1 MNSARNQQRM
11 NAIIRTRN
19 VTNLEAAL
27 VVGRSEQTVAAYRC
41 GYRAI
46 PGEVMERLE
55 AWYHGDATPAET
67 KEPGHALGE
76 SVCAREVAS

>member
-41 GYRAI
+41 GYRVI

-55 AWYHGDATPAET
+55 AWFHGDSDAASA
-67 KEPGHALGE
+67 PGDA
-76 SVCAREVAS
+76 

>member
-1 MNSARNQQRM
+1 M

-55 AWYHGDATPAET
+55 EWFNGDSDAARA
-67 KEPGHALGE
+67 PGDL
-76 SVCAREVAS
+76 